1 MTCPIGQLVG
11 GFDRNGILPLAEI
24 KAMIFFNDPNA
35 DLGVLNPTG
44 AADAPFT
51 KIETLIGTGD
61 AFYASLED
69 YEPTTDDANIITT
82 QATNK
87 YQTNYPK
94 PSYTAFLKG
103 GFCNLKDIFSAFNGK
118 MFGVVYI
125 LEGDVLMASEATA
138 SGEIAGT
145 SVALKPYEVSLN
157 TQFKGALKGDIQ
169 NSFPVMIFHQSYDEM
184 VLSKIKKLS
193 EPALNLQKAMLLPI
207 NVLKLDTS
215 AAPVVSVTI
224 DPSEVATLTDSD
236 IEVLVDSWVDPV
248 TVTLVAAGAG
258 AGEWDITFAGGGE
271 FTFRI
276 LTSTGLSRA
285 FTIII

>member
-1 MTCPIGQLVG
+1 MTCQAGQLGG
-11 GFDRNGILPLAEI
+11 GFDRNGILPLGEI
-24 KAMIFFNDPNA
+24 KAMLFFNDPNA

-61 AFYASLED
+61 AFYASLYD
-69 YEPTTDDANIITT
+69 YENTTDDANV
-82 QATNK
+82 ATVQSTDK
-87 YQTNYPK
+87 FQTNRPK
-94 PSYTAFLKG
+94 PSFTAYLKG
-103 GFCNLKDIFSAFNGK
+103 GFCNLKDIFSAFDGK
-118 MFGVVYI
+118 MFGVAYI

-138 SGEIAGT
+138 AAEIAGT
-145 SVALKPYEVSLN
+145 STELKPFEVSLN

-184 VLSKIKKLS
+184 LLSKIKKLS

-236 IEVLVDSWVDPV
+236 VEILVDSWVDPV
-248 TVTLVAAGAG
+248 AVSLVAAGG
-258 AGEWDITFAGGGE
+258 NAGEWDITFTGGGE
-271 FTFRI
+271 FSFRI